1 MNVIDGQRKRPIN
14 TEELLK
20 RIETERQRRQNNPKP
35 YLLSRIL
42 STSAVIL
49 QSSFIIALCIAAYF
63 ARSEVSVL
71 KTEVQELRNF
81 RTQISA
87 MDPKLKITV
96 LEGKLA
102 DFKKGSDSV
111 SAEIAQIREEIE
123 TLKSS
128 MKKPRK

>member
-1 MNVIDGQRKRPIN
+1 M
-14 TEELLK
+14 K
-20 RIETERQRRQNNPKP
+20 RIETERQRRQSSLKP
-35 YLLSRIL
+35 YFLSRIL
-42 STSAVIL
+42 SASAVIL
-49 QSSFIIALCIAAYF
+49 QSFFIIALCIAAYL

-87 MDPKLKITV
+87 MDPKLKITL

-102 DFKKGSDSV
+102 DFKKGNDSV
-111 SAEIAQIREEIE
+111 SAEIAQIREELE

-128 MKKPRK
+128 MKKPRR